1 MTSITE
7 MDLPLLPVER
17 PEFQSDPMPFVEQA
31 RQQHPWLAR
40 FSQGYIVHGYQA
52 VKDLAFMDDKL
63 EMGLGHV
70 VDFYQ
75 VQGTPWARFMLEML
89 QSHTG
94 AEHAR
99 LRASVAQAFTPRR
112 ANQVR
117 PVMRRV
123 ISELLDDWAPRGSFD
138 FAEFASYFPIAVLLG
153 VLGASTEGIPRIR
166 NAIETHM
173 ASLTMDSACY
183 PGFVD
188 AYALLTDYVDELIA
202 AREQAG
208 AGDVNAL
215 LDALIATRNAG
226 KLSDVELRDMVLV
239 LLIAG
244 YDTSKNMLTFT
255 LYRLLERPGDWQ
267 RCAEDPEFCA
277 RVIEE
282 MLRHSSIATVFRN
295 VTQDFDYEGH
305 TFPRGAM
312 VAFAMPLAN
321 RDPQAFPDPLAFD
334 PERRF
339 ENRHLAFGRGEH
351 ICLGQFLARA
361 QLEEG
366 LHLIAQRLLNPQR
379 NGEISW
385 RPFLGAWG
393 LRSLP
398 IQFDQA
404 GPVRGAA

>member
-1 MTSITE
+1 MVLIDE
-7 MDLPLLPVER
+7 MSLPELPVEL
-17 PEFQSDPMPFVEQA
+17 PEFQSDPMPFVERA
-31 RQQHPWLAR
+31 REQHPWLAR
-40 FSQGYIVHGYQA
+40 FSQGYIVHGYEA

-63 EMGLGHV
+63 EMGLAHV
-70 VDFYQ
+70 VEFYG
-75 VQGTPWARFMLEML
+75 VQGSQWARFMLEML

-94 AEHAR
+94 VEHTR
-99 LRASVAQAFTPRR
+99 IRASVAQAFTPRR

-123 ISELLDDWAPRGSFD
+123 IGELLDDWAPRGNFD
-138 FAEFASYFPIAVLLG
+138 FAEFASYFPIAVLCG
-153 VLGASTEGIPRIR
+153 VLGVSTEGIPRIR

-173 ASLTMDSACY
+173 ASLTLDKAVY
-183 PGFVD
+183 PGFLEAFD
-188 AYALLTDYVDELIA
+188 LLWGYVDELVSE
-202 AREQAG
+202 REQAG
-208 AGDVNAL
+208 ADDENAL
-215 LDALIATRNAG
+215 LDALIAARDAG
-226 KLSDVELRDMVLV
+226 KLNDIELRDMVLV

-255 LYRLLERPGDWQ
+255 LYRLLERPDDYR
-267 RCAEDPEFCA
+267 RCAQEPEFCA

-282 MLRHSSIATVFRN
+282 ALRHSSIATVFRN
-295 VTQDFDYEGH
+295 VTQDFDYQGH
-305 TFPRGAM
+305 SFSRGTM

-321 RDPQAFPDPLAFD
+321 RDPAAFPDPLAFS
-334 PERRF
+334 PERES

-366 LHLIAQRLLNPQR
+366 LHLITQRLHHPQLD
-379 NGEISW
+379 GEIAW

-398 IQFDQA
+398 LRFDVSA
-404 GPVRGAA
+404 

>member
-1 MTSITE
+1 MSLINE
-7 MDLPLLPVER
+7 MSLPELPVES
-17 PEFQSDPMPFVEQA
+17 PGFQSDPMPYVEKA
-31 RQQHPWLAR
+31 RVQHPWLAR

-63 EMGLGHV
+63 EMGLAHV
-70 VDFYQ
+70 VDFYS
-75 VQGTPWARFMLEML
+75 VQGSQWARFMLEML

-94 AEHAR
+94 PEHAR
-99 LRASVAQAFTPRR
+99 IRASVAQAFTPRR

-123 ISELLDDWAPRGSFD
+123 ITELLDDWAPKGRFD
-138 FAEFASYFPIAVLLG
+138 FAEFASYFPIAVLCG
-153 VLGASTEGIPRIR
+153 VLGVSTEGIPRIR

-173 ASLTMDSACY
+173 ASLTLDKAYY
-183 PGFVD
+183 PGFMEAFD
-188 AYALLTDYVDELIA
+188 LLWDYVGELVA
-202 AREQAG
+202 ERERAG
-208 AGDVNAL
+208 ADDENAL
-215 LDALIATRNAG
+215 LDALIAARDAG
-226 KLSDVELRDMVLV
+226 KLSDTELRDMVMV

-255 LYRLLERPGDWQ
+255 LYRLLDRPEAYR
-267 RCAEDPEFCA
+267 RCAEDLDFCA

-282 MLRHSSIATVFRN
+282 ALRHSSIATVFRN
-295 VTQDFDYEGH
+295 VTQDFEYEGH
-305 TFPRGAM
+305 GFSKGTM

-321 RDPQAFPDPLAFD
+321 RDPAAFPDPMTFD
-334 PERRF
+334 PERKGK
-339 ENRHLAFGRGEH
+339 NRHLAFGRGEH

-366 LHLIAQRLLNPQR
+366 LHLITQRLRHPQLD
-379 NGEISW
+379 GDISW

-398 IQFDQA
+398 LNF
-404 GPVRGAA
+404 GAE